1 MAAEGAVV
9 ARDEDADGAN
19 RVANVDVSVIALYN
33 ITAIETTVIGVVAV
47 VAGE

>member
-9 ARDEDADGAN
+9 ARDEDAD
-19 RVANVDVSVIALYN
+19 RVANVDISVIALYN

>member
-9 ARDEDADGAN
+9 ARDEDADG
-19 RVANVDVSVIALYN
+19 VANVEVSVIALYN

>member
-9 ARDEDADGAN
+9 ARNEDAD
-19 RVANVDVSVIALYN
+19 RVANVDVSVIALHN
-33 ITAIETTVIGVVAV
+33 TTALVTTVIGVVAV